1 MFCCKCGTQLA
12 NNVKFCYKCGAPTA
26 NYVPPTYNAPVF
38 NAQPEPKPEPKKTKS
53 TRQKKKASQPEQKEF
68 TTIALRCQDCGGIM
82 EVDEDGEIFKCP
94 YCGSK
99 RIVAVSDAVR
109 IEKIRS
115 KNQLETKKAELE
127 ARNER
132 IASVGYSAIMIGM
145 MIATIIAVIM
155 TAVERLSVLP

>member
-26 NYVPPTYNAPVF
+26 NYVPPTYNASVF
-38 NAQPEPKPEPKKTKS
+38 NTQPEPKPEPKKAKS

-127 ARNER
+127 ARNDR
-132 IASVGYSAIMIGM
+132 IESVGTTVALILINLIILIMFI
-145 MIATIIAVIM
+145 
-155 TAVERLSVLP
+155 LSSIQ